1 MGITLSQLSDEDV
14 KSFSRLVEN
23 KDFEYIREYISDNLD
38 RLRVESDR
46 ILDRD
51 FDLISKGARQ
61 ILSEL
66 VNITDIVYLKRIQD
80 KRVQNSERSA
90 LS

>member
-1 MGITLSQLSDEDV
+1 VGITLSQLSDEDV